1 MSTTLSPG
9 RGEEKGEGAV
19 GKGQVAVHGSRNA
32 EDAGFYCIGRDIKVR
47 VTSGCTSRVHRF
59 AIAVTFAPARPASDR
74 QWNEGTK
81 NSPPVALALSRL
93 LSSTRNT
100 SSGRHEVADPD
111 DRRDGRPRHAFIV
124 ELRTP
129 RATAARSLAPSSP
142 SRVDLSP
149 LRPAVV
155 LLALNLATRASAPA
169 NSRLSSEKAARA
181 ATVRRLSRRCSNR
194 EYSPRKRAILENA
207 EERRSESPSDFRA
220 IHARSKHE
228 HASERAN
235 AKRREI

>member
-1 MSTTLSPG
+1 MRADNSNDENDHDDNDHVDDALSGARRGEGGGGGREGTGRSAREPKRRGRRVLLHRPGYKSPG
-9 RGEEKGEGAV
+9 YK
-19 GKGQVAVHGSRNA
+19 
-32 EDAGFYCIGRDIKVR
+32 
-47 VTSGCTSRVHRF
+47 RVHLPRPSVRHCC
-59 AIAVTFAPARPASDR
+59 VTFAPARPASDR

-149 LRPAVV
+149 SGP
-155 LLALNLATRASAPA
+155 
-169 NSRLSSEKAARA
+169 LSF
-181 ATVRRLSRRCSNR
+181 CS
-194 EYSPRKRAILENA
+194 P
-207 EERRSESPSDFRA
+207 
-220 IHARSKHE
+220 
-228 HASERAN
+228 
-235 AKRREI
+235 